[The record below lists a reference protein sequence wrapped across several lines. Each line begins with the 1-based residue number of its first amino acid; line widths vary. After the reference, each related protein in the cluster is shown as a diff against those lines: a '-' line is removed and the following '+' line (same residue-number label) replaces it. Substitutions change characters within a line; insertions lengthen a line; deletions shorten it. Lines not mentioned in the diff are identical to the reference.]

1 MLSQQIINGIML
13 GSIYAL
19 VGVSFTM
26 TIGIL
31 NFLNFSI
38 PSIFMLGGMIS
49 WALIAWGG
57 LPWPLGVML
66 GIASGGIASL
76 IVERFTYRRLKGS
89 HPDVPLISSVGFLV
103 LFENLVILYFGAY
116 IQRFPT
122 PFGDANLRISGLV
135 VSIPQLCSL
144 LLTVLLVLM
153 LHYILRR
160 TQLGRS
166 LRAIAENPNTALV
179 VGIDT
184 NRIVPMLFLISGI
197 FTALGGV
204 VFATNYHQVSPFIG
218 NEVTLK
224 GVAAMIIGGMGNIWG
239 AVIGGLLLGLTEA
252 ISIHMFGGSISEV
265 VIFAF
270 LLLLICIL
278 PTGLF
283 GDRNVRAERV

>member
-1 MLSQQIINGIML
+1 MLSQQLINGVML

-49 WALIAWGG
+49 WAFVVWGG
-57 LPWPLGVML
+57 LPWFVGVAL
-66 GIASGGIASL
+66 GIATGGLASL
-76 IVERFTYRRLKGS
+76 VVERFTYRRLKNS

-122 PFGDANLRISGLV
+122 PFGDANLRVFGLV

-144 LLTVLLVLM
+144 LITAVLVLT
-153 LHYILRR
+153 LHHILRR

-179 VGIDT
+179 VGI
-184 NRIVPMLFLISGI
+184 NANQIVPMLFLISGI

-204 VFATNYHQVSPFIG
+204 IFATNYHQVSPFIG

-224 GVAAMIIGGMGNIWG
+224 GVAAMIIGGLGNIWG
-239 AVIGGLLLGLTEA
+239 AVLGGLLLGLTEA
-252 ISIHMFGGSISEV
+252 MSIHIFGGSVAEV
-265 VIFAF
+265 IIYAF
-270 LLLLICIL
+270 MMVLICVL

-283 GDRNVRAERV
+283 GDRNIRSERV

>member
-1 MLSQQIINGIML
+1 MFSQQLVNGVML

-38 PSIFMLGGMIS
+38 PSIFMLGGMMS
-49 WALIAWGG
+49 WAFIVWGG
-57 LPWPLGVML
+57 LPWFVGVAL
-66 GIASGGIASL
+66 GIATGGVASL
-76 IVERFTYRRLKGS
+76 VVERFTYRRLKNS

-103 LFENLVILYFGAY
+103 LFENLVIVYFGAY

-122 PFGDANLRISGLV
+122 PFGDANLRVAGLV

-144 LLTVLLVLM
+144 LITAILVLT

-179 VGIDT
+179 VGI
-184 NRIVPMLFLISGI
+184 NANQIVPMLFLISGI

-204 VFATNYHQVSPFIG
+204 IFATNYHQVSPFIG

-239 AVIGGLLLGLTEA
+239 AVLGGLLLGLTEA
-252 ISIHMFGGSISEV
+252 VSIHVFGGSVAEV

-270 LLLLICIL
+270 IILLICVL

-283 GDRNVRAERV
+283 GDRNIRSERV